1 MSSMCPV
8 QSFKYFRFARVPLAA
23 WLLVASAASFGQAA
37 PAVSTVLAFNLP
49 FNGSAPN
56 GGLVEGADG
65 GLYGTT
71 AASNLVSG
79 GLIYRSTVS
88 GSSVTTLHQ
97 FALTEGYVP
106 KAGLLKGS
114 DELLYG
120 STSLGDQ
127 TVADTPGTTF
137 SLAQD
142 GTGFTILHR
151 FEAWTTTNVY
161 GSPKNADGAY
171 PVAALIEGSDGFLY
185 GVTSAGGTNGTGVI
199 FRQPR
204 QPVDNSDFLV
214 LHHFGQVTSDPSV
227 SILKNDDG
235 ASPVG
240 GLLAASDGYLY
251 GTASGGGVNGRGTI
265 FRIRTDGTG
274 FEVVHT
280 FADLSS
286 GSPATNVEGANPRS
300 GLTDGQNGLLYGVT
314 SAGGANGVGTLFSL
328 DPVSGLLTVPMP
340 HDFETAN
347 GAGPSGALTL
357 GLDGRLY
364 GVTASGGTDS
374 SGTATNFG
382 TIYSIARDGTG
393 FTKLY
398 SFDGTNG
405 SSPSGSLLQLDANTF
420 VGIAA
425 GGGKCSGGTLFSY
438 SSTGATV
445 VGNTTCGQKKQN
457 KSGGG
462 ALAPG
467 LLLLFGALGL
477 APRRRRD

>member
-1 MSSMCPV
+1 MSSMRPV
-8 QSFKYFRFARVPLAA
+8 QSFKYVRLARAPLAA
-23 WLLVASAASFGQAA
+23 WLLAASAAVFGQAA
-37 PAVSTVLAFNLP
+37 PAVSTVFA

-65 GLYGTT
+65 GLYGTS
-71 AASNLVSG
+71 AASSLVSG
-79 GLIYRSTVS
+79 GLIYRSTVN

-97 FALTEGYVP
+97 LALTEGYVP

-114 DELLYG
+114 DDLLYG
-120 STSLGDQ
+120 STRLGDQ
-127 TVADTPGTTF
+127 TVANTTGTTF

-151 FEAWTTTNVY
+151 FAAWTTTNVY
-161 GSPKNADGAY
+161 GSPNNADGAY
-171 PVAALIEGSDGFLY
+171 PEAALIEGSDGFLY

-204 QPVDNSDFLV
+204 QPVDNADFLV
-214 LHHFGQVTSDPSV
+214 LHHFGRATSDPTSSV
-227 SILKNDDG
+227 LKNEDG

-240 GLLAASDGYLY
+240 RLLEASDGYLY
-251 GTASGGGVNGRGTI
+251 GTASSGGVNGRGTI
-265 FRIRTDGTG
+265 FRVRMDGTG

-280 FADLSS
+280 FTDLS
-286 GSPATNVEGANPRS
+286 GTSPATNVEGANPRS

-328 DPVSGLLTVPMP
+328 DPNSGLLTEPVP

-347 GAGPSGALTL
+347 GAGPSGAPTL

-364 GVTASGGTDS
+364 GVTAGGGTSS
-374 SGTATNFG
+374 SGTATNLG

-398 SFDGTNG
+398 SFDGTHG
-405 SSPSGSLLQLDANTF
+405 STPAGSLLQLDATTF

-425 GGGKCSGGTLFSY
+425 GGGKCNQGTLYQY

-445 VGNTTCGQKKQN
+445 AGNTTCGQKKQN
-457 KSGGG
+457 QSGGG
-462 ALAPG
+462 STAPG

-477 APRRRRD
+477 ARRRRRA